1 MTSKTFIK
9 AISQEWDIELL
20 ELMITVINNRI
31 VYLQR
36 INDIVNPRTVVKGF
50 HRKHI

>member
-20 ELMITVINNRI
+20 ELMITMIDSRI
-31 VYLQR
+31 DEIQR
-36 INDIVNPRTVVKGF
+36 IRDIVNPRTVVKGF